1 MSIYKVR
8 NTTIVKQNRMENKGN
23 KGDLIKLFN
32 RDYLARL
39 DNIKQWLEY
48 DRHQQESVSQHSFKV
63 SVFAMSLLEYLWPSD
78 TQRAEVWLFK
88 YQTLK
93 LALMHDFDEAILR
106 RDITHELKYNN
117 YNGGEIRN
125 VLDKF
130 VNHQLTEEF
139 GEESEVVK
147 MFSKEDKFYDVM
159 HAIVKVA
166 DWMALLYFL
175 NRELAIGNRSWP
187 LNLLPYCKDNYYKA
201 VSTLRNTCIEM
212 GICTTSHSLYAS
224 EDDIIDLLKNI
235 I

>member
-1 MSIYKVR
+1 
-8 NTTIVKQNRMENKGN
+8 MEN

-48 DRHQQESVSQHSFKV
+48 DRHQQESVSKHSYKV
-63 SVFAMSLLEYLWPSD
+63 SVFAMSIMDYFWP
-78 TQRAEVWLFK
+78 TGTENAEVLRFK

-93 LALMHDFDEAILR
+93 MALMHDFDEAILR
-106 RDITHELKYNN
+106 RDITHEVKYNS
-117 YNGGEIRN
+117 YNGFEVRM

-130 VNHQLTEEF
+130 VEHQLNEEF
-139 GEESEVVK
+139 GEESDVVK
-147 MFSKEDKFYDVM
+147 TLSKKWEYYDVA

-187 LNLLPYCKDNYYKA
+187 LNLLPYCKDNYRKA
-201 VSTLRNTCIEM
+201 ISTLQDTCVVTDVCDA
-212 GICTTSHSLYAS
+212 GHPLYVACN
-224 EDDIIDLLKNI
+224 DISDLKLNI

>member
-1 MSIYKVR
+1 
-8 NTTIVKQNRMENKGN
+8 MENKG
-23 KGDLIKLFN
+23 DLVKLFN

-63 SVFAMSLLEYLWPSD
+63 SVFTMSLLDYLWPSD
-78 TQRAEVWLFK
+78 TQHAEVWSFK
-88 YQTLK
+88 SQTLK

-106 RDITHELKYNN
+106 RDITHELKYNK
-117 YNGGEIRN
+117 YNGSEIRS
-125 VLDKF
+125 VLDRF
-130 VNHQLTEEF
+130 VDRQLTEEF
-139 GEESEVVK
+139 GDESDVVK
-147 MFSKEDKFYDVM
+147 MFSKEDEFYDVM

-187 LNLLPYCKDNYYKA
+187 LNLLPYCKDNYRKA
-201 VSTLRNTCIEM
+201 ISTLQNTCVAM
-212 GICTTSHSLYAS
+212 GICTTPHSLYVS
-224 EDDIIDLLKNI
+224 CNDISDLNQNI

>member
-1 MSIYKVR
+1 
-8 NTTIVKQNRMENKGN
+8 MENKG
-23 KGDLIKLFN
+23 DLVKLFD

-63 SVFAMSLLEYLWPSD
+63 SVFTMSLLEYLWPSD
-78 TQRAEVWLFK
+78 TQHAEVWLFK

-106 RDITHELKYNN
+106 RDITHELKYNK

-125 VLDKF
+125 VLDRF
-130 VNHQLTEEF
+130 VDRQLTEEF
-139 GEESEVVK
+139 GDESDVVK
-147 MFSKEDKFYDVM
+147 MFSKKDEFYDVM

-187 LNLLPYCKDNYYKA
+187 LNLLPYCKDNYRKA
-201 VSTLRNTCIEM
+201 VSTLQNTCCM
-212 GICTTSHSLYAS
+212 MHICDTQHPLYVS
-224 EDDIIDLLKNI
+224 VNDISDLKLNI
-235 I
+235 V